1 MNKLLLNSL
10 LGISLLFSGCAG
22 FQETGLNKPPFIAPT
37 PLSSKLNTIP
47 ELDGE
52 PIYVGVNSFKDL
64 TGARKQSDNYA
75 SFSAAVTQGGEAW
88 LIESLLESNGW
99 FKVLERGQ
107 LDTVMRERALV
118 QQTREDFT
126 DDDETG
132 LKPLLFAGLLIHGG
146 IISYDTNQVSG
157 GIGAAYLGI
166 GAHEQHRKDVV
177 TVSLRFVSTLTSEI
191 LLSSTVSK
199 TIYSTSV
206 GSDVFKF
213 VNQALDPLEFEIGF
227 AKNELVSVATRA
239 AIDLAIV
246 DLIEKGEKKE
256 MWKFKSIPVKKNT
269 TPKKQEKEQ
278 EKTKSTATFKRDKS
292 PLSKIKR

>member
-1 MNKLLLNSL
+1 MKKLLLNSL
-10 LGISLLFSGCAG
+10 LGLTLLFSGCKTFEGG
-22 FQETGLNKPPFIAPT
+22 FEEPPAVSLTPLATTLNKLPT
-37 PLSSKLNTIP
+37 
-47 ELDGE
+47 LDGE
-52 PIYVGVNSFKDL
+52 PIYIGVNSFKDL
-64 TGARKQSDNYA
+64 TGQRKQSDNYA
-75 SFSAAVTQGGEAW
+75 SFSSSVSQGGEAW

-126 DDDETG
+126 DDDDTG

-146 IISYDTNQVSG
+146 IIGYDTNTISG
-157 GIGAAYLGI
+157 GVGAAYLGI

-177 TVSLRFVSTLTSEI
+177 TVSIRFVSTLTSEI

-199 TIYSTSV
+199 TIYSTAV
-206 GSDVFKF
+206 GSDMFRYVKD
-213 VNQALDPLEFEIGF
+213 ALNPLEIEYGF

-246 DLIEKGEKKE
+246 DLISKGEEKQ
-256 MWKFKSIPVKKNT
+256 MWKFK
-269 TPKKQEKEQ
+269 
-278 EKTKSTATFKRDKS
+278 KTGEETAAV
-292 PLSKIKR
+292 SKIKEDNSTVTDIKG

>member
-10 LGISLLFSGCAG
+10 IGVTFLLSGCAS
-22 FQETGLNKPPFIAPT
+22 FQETGANKPPIVAPT
-37 PLSSKLNTIP
+37 PLINKLNKLP
-47 ELDGE
+47 KLDGE
-52 PIYVGVNSFKDL
+52 PIYIGVNSFKDL

-88 LIESLLESNGW
+88 LIESLLDSNGW

-126 DDDETG
+126 DDDDTG

-157 GIGAAYLGI
+157 GIGASYLGI

-199 TIYSTSV
+199 TIYSTAV

-213 VNQALDPLEFEIGF
+213 VNDALDPLEIEIGF

-246 DLIEKGEKKE
+246 DLIEKGENKK
-256 MWKFKSIPVKKNT
+256 MWKFKKPLVKEAPE
-269 TPKKQEKEQ
+269 PKTQQKK
-278 EKTKSTATFKRDKS
+278 EKTTANVRRDKS
-292 PLSKIKR
+292 RLSGIKR

>member
-1 MNKLLLNSL
+1 MKNLLLNSL
-10 LGISLLFSGCAG
+10 LGSSLLLSSGCET
-22 FQETGLNKPPFIAPT
+22 FQGGPYEPPVVAPT
-37 PLSSKLNTIP
+37 PLTKTLNKLP
-47 ELDGE
+47 DLDGT
-52 PIYVGVNSFKDL
+52 PIYIGVNSFKDL
-64 TGARKQSDNYA
+64 TGARKQSDNFA
-75 SFSAAVTQGGEAW
+75 SFSAAVSQGGEAW

-126 DDDETG
+126 DDDNTG

-146 IISYDTNQVSG
+146 IIGYDTNTVSG

-177 TVSLRFVSTLTSEI
+177 TVSIRFVSTLTSEI

-199 TIYSTSV
+199 TIYSTAV
-206 GSDVFKF
+206 GTDVFKY
-213 VNQALDPLEFEIGF
+213 VKDALNPLEIEFGF

-239 AIDLAIV
+239 AIDMAIV
-246 DLIEKGEKKE
+246 DLITKGEKKK
-256 MWKFKSIPVKKNT
+256 MWKFK
-269 TPKKQEKEQ
+269 
-278 EKTKSTATFKRDKS
+278 KS
-292 PLSKIKR
+292 PPAPTEEAKKPEADKVPVTKLKG

>member
-1 MNKLLLNSL
+1 MNKLLPNSL
-10 LGISLLFSGCAG
+10 IGISLLLSGCAS
-22 FQETGLNKPPFIAPT
+22 FQENGANKPPIVAPT
-37 PLSSKLNTIP
+37 PLTSKLKSIP
-47 ELDGE
+47 EIDGE
-52 PIYVGVNSFKDL
+52 PIFVGVNSFKDL
-64 TGARKQSDNYA
+64 TGARKSADNYA
-75 SFSAAVTQGGEAW
+75 SFSSAVTQGGEAW

-126 DDDETG
+126 DDDDTG

-146 IISYDTNQVSG
+146 IISYDTNEVSG

-199 TIYSTSV
+199 TIYSTSI

-213 VNQALDPLEFEIGF
+213 VNDALDPLEIEVGF

-239 AIDLAIV
+239 AIDLAII
-246 DLIEKGEKKE
+246 DLIEKGEKKK
-256 MWKFKSIPVKKNT
+256 MWKFKKQ
-269 TPKKQEKEQ
+269 PKKEDPGPKPQQKKQ
-278 EKTKSTATFKRDKS
+278 KSTASIKRDNS
-292 PLSKIKR
+292 VLSRIKR

>member
-10 LGISLLFSGCAG
+10 LGLTLLSGCATYNDN
-22 FQETGLNKPPFIAPT
+22 EVNKPPYVSPT
-37 PLSSKLNTIP
+37 PLLKKLSKIP
-47 ELDGE
+47 KLDGD

-75 SFSAAVTQGGEAW
+75 SFSSAVTQGGEAW

-146 IISYDTNQVSG
+146 IVSYDTNTVSG
-157 GIGAAYLGI
+157 GIGASYLGI
-166 GAHEQHRKDVV
+166 GAHEQYRKDVV

-199 TIYSTSV
+199 TVYSTSL

-213 VNQALDPLEFEIGF
+213 VNESLDSLEFEIGY
-227 AKNELVSVATRA
+227 AKNELVSIATRA

-246 DLIEKGEKKE
+246 DLIEKGEKKN
-256 MWKFKSIPVKKNT
+256 MWKFIKKPIKSL
-269 TPKKQEKEQ
+269 PKEINKQEDKQ
-278 EKTKSTATFKRDKS
+278 ED
-292 PLSKIKR
+292 I

>member
-10 LGISLLFSGCAG
+10 IGVTFLLSGCAS
-22 FQETGLNKPPFIAPT
+22 FQETGANKPPIVAPT
-37 PLSSKLNTIP
+37 PLINKLNKLP
-47 ELDGE
+47 KLDGE
-52 PIYVGVNSFKDL
+52 PIYIGVNSFKDL

-88 LIESLLESNGW
+88 LIESLLDSNGW

-126 DDDETG
+126 DDDDTG

-157 GIGAAYLGI
+157 GIGASYLGI

-199 TIYSTSV
+199 TIYSTAV

-213 VNQALDPLEFEIGF
+213 VNDALDPLEIEIGF

-246 DLIEKGEKKE
+246 DLIEKGENKK
-256 MWKFKSIPVKKNT
+256 MWKFKKPLVKEVLE
-269 TPKKQEKEQ
+269 PKTQQKK
-278 EKTKSTATFKRDKS
+278 EKTTANVRRDKS
-292 PLSKIKR
+292 RLSGIKR

>member
-1 MNKLLLNSL
+1 MKKLLLNSL
-10 LGISLLFSGCAG
+10 LGLTLFSSSCKTFKGG
-22 FQETGLNKPPFIAPT
+22 FEEPPAVSLTPLATTLNKLPT
-37 PLSSKLNTIP
+37 
-47 ELDGE
+47 LDGE
-52 PIYVGVNSFKDL
+52 PIYIGVNSFKDL
-64 TGARKQSDNYA
+64 TGQRKQSDNYA
-75 SFSAAVTQGGEAW
+75 SFSSSVSQGGEAW

-126 DDDETG
+126 DDDNTG

-146 IISYDTNQVSG
+146 IIGYDTNTISG
-157 GIGAAYLGI
+157 GVGAAYLGI

-177 TVSLRFVSTLTSEI
+177 TVSIRFVSTLTSEI

-199 TIYSTSV
+199 TIYSTAV
-206 GSDVFKF
+206 GSDMFRYVKD
-213 VNQALDPLEFEIGF
+213 ALNPLEIEYGF

-246 DLIEKGEKKE
+246 DLINKGEEKK
-256 MWKFKSIPVKKNT
+256 MWKFKGPG
-269 TPKKQEKEQ
+269 EK
-278 EKTKSTATFKRDKS
+278 A
-292 PLSKIKR
+292 PAVSKIKEDNPAVTDIKV

>member
-126 DDDETG
+126 DDDDTG

-146 IISYDTNQVSG
+146 IISYDTNEVSG
-157 GIGAAYLGI
+157 AIW
-166 GAHEQHRKDVV
+166 V
-177 TVSLRFVSTLTSEI
+177 
-191 LLSSTVSK
+191 
-199 TIYSTSV
+199 
-206 GSDVFKF
+206 
-213 VNQALDPLEFEIGF
+213 LEPM
-227 AKNELVSVATRA
+227 NN
-239 AIDLAIV
+239 
-246 DLIEKGEKKE
+246 IER
-256 MWKFKSIPVKKNT
+256 M
-269 TPKKQEKEQ
+269 
-278 EKTKSTATFKRDKS
+278 
-292 PLSKIKR
+292 L

>member
-1 MNKLLLNSL
+1 MKKLLLNSL
-10 LGISLLFSGCAG
+10 LGLTLLSSGWKTFKGGFEEPPAVSLTPLA
-22 FQETGLNKPPFIAPT
+22 TTLNKLPT
-37 PLSSKLNTIP
+37 
-47 ELDGE
+47 LDGE
-52 PIYVGVNSFKDL
+52 PIYIGVNSFKDL
-64 TGARKQSDNYA
+64 TGQRKQSDNYA
-75 SFSAAVTQGGEAW
+75 SFSSSVSQGGEAW

-126 DDDETG
+126 DDDDTG

-146 IISYDTNQVSG
+146 IIGYDTNTISG
-157 GIGAAYLGI
+157 GVGAAYLGI

-177 TVSLRFVSTLTSEI
+177 TVSIRFVSTLTSEI

-199 TIYSTSV
+199 TIYSTAV
-206 GSDVFKF
+206 GSDMFKY
-213 VNQALDPLEFEIGF
+213 VKDALNPLEIEYGF

-246 DLIEKGEKKE
+246 DLISKGEEKK
-256 MWKFKSIPVKKNT
+256 MWKFK
-269 TPKKQEKEQ
+269 
-278 EKTKSTATFKRDKS
+278 KTGEETAAV
-292 PLSKIKR
+292 SKIKEGNPAVTDIKG